1 MLRLFSDGRRVA
13 RERERAPRAAG
24 SPWRRQWRW
33 HRVAV
38 GAAAVAPLPWFDCSA
53 GDNWRRPVW
62 HFDIATRLQT
72 WLVPGFPLF
81 LIFLFIFF
89 FSFLCFLS
97 SLPSSL
103 TCSISH
109 LPLCLSVCLCISFSA
124 RLLYWLNL
132 LRCRPSCLFPPPPPL
147 LPLFYKWKQKQK
159 YQQYDTL
166 PPKTL
171 QLKRWLCLMFISPPS
186 ILIDLC
192 LLGWIFARL
201 SFPTSPRFD
210 LILIRFVV
218 WEFLFDSVSFLSLS
232 LFDFCWNILPD
243 EFGLLSFH
251 PPVLS
256 ALLRVSLSSSLFFLD
271 FVLYWSEWWF
281 HTGSKT
287 NSKFISFQ
295 FNQRSHC
302 PSIRKEEGR
311 ARREG
316 QEGGGRRRRRRK
328 LAPARLSFLMC

>member
-132 LRCRPSCLFPPPPPL
+132 LRCRPSCLFPPPPPSPSL
-147 LPLFYKWKQKQK
+147 LQM
-159 YQQYDTL
+159 
-166 PPKTL
+166 KTET
-171 QLKRWLCLMFISPPS
+171 KIST
-186 ILIDLC
+186 IRY
-192 LLGWIFARL
+192 FA
-201 SFPTSPRFD
+201 SENATTET
-210 LILIRFVV
+210 VA
-218 WEFLFDSVSFLSLS
+218 LFDVYLSSIDSYWFMFTRLNICSTFFPHFSSIWFDFDSFRCLGISVWFCLFPLSLS
-232 LFDFCWNILPD
+232 LWF
-243 EFGLLSFH
+243 LLEYSSGWIRI
-251 PPVLS
+251 VVISS
-256 ALLRVSLSSSLFFLD
+256 ARPLGSS
-271 FVLYWSEWWF
+271 
-281 HTGSKT
+281 
-287 NSKFISFQ
+287 
-295 FNQRSHC
+295 
-302 PSIRKEEGR
+302 P
-311 ARREG
+311 
-316 QEGGGRRRRRRK
+316 
-328 LAPARLSFLMC
+328 RLSFFFPFLFGFCIILVGVVISHWQQN